1 MKRTFAC
8 KLDDIP
14 DGGAVR
20 VDVDPPVALFR
31 VGEQVYATAD
41 SCTHEQW
48 SLGEEG
54 EVEGFEVIC
63 SLHLASFD
71 IRTGRPLCLPATR
84 ALRIYQVTVEDGDVY
99 IMDAAASEDGAPSP
113 SRGGRTD
120 R

>member
-54 EVEGFEVIC
+54 EVEGFEVTC

-84 ALRIYQVTVEDGDVY
+84 ALQTYTVVVEDGDVY
-99 IMDAAASEDGAPSP
+99 IAEPSATAEGQPLRAAQRSEG
-113 SRGGRTD
+113 
-120 R
+120 